1 VTVKQHHRQQR
12 MVQVHIGLPLRARP
26 WRPPFAQCLV
36 QCLAQCL
43 VLFTAFGLGVPHAQA
58 VVGVHPFG
66 VNVRSSGS
74 STVFLTFQGL
84 GAGERAAGA
93 FWCGA
98 LRPAL
103 MAANPQLQ
111 QPVAVQGQNP
121 CLPGTVYGQ
130 LPAALD
136 RSRASSSGAFATL
149 TDIMTIPASV
159 ARRAYQ
165 DAQAGR
171 HSAFFY
177 VRRFVGPEGDRWVV
191 VTCRMGGGGART
203 PLALMGVRLAFETPD
218 QASAVTVIERGQPL
232 PGWSARLTYNGSGVL
247 RGRWELV
254 QPGETPPE
262 TEDLL
267 TAATLPAE
275 RRVLQRRWHLIDR
288 FEVFLPPTG
297 EARLIGPDPAR
308 VPTDVEG
315 PYQLLLRVEATADK
329 EAASDTGGG
338 RVVQAG
344 GVAAFPMPVLRY
356 HVSSARTPPAS
367 SRHADTVELLDP
379 PAGADVAAE
388 TLRLSWAE
396 PPGRAM
402 MRVDIEAGRQ
412 RVWTAYVQADRSSYS
427 PPPWFVQAHIGKPL
441 RWRVVSLATGLLEP
455 ALSPWRALQ
464 LHGGESRPP
473 ADLPDGP
480 TGTR

>member
-1 VTVKQHHRQQR
+1 VNTPSWQKQMARLSIEPR
-12 MVQVHIGLPLRARP
+12 PRTRP
-26 WRPPFAQCLV
+26 WLAKLALV
-36 QCLAQCL
+36 W
-43 VLFTAFGLGVPHAQA
+43 VTAVGLGVPQARA

-66 VNVRSSGS
+66 VNVRSSGA

-84 GAGERAAGA
+84 SAGERAAGA
-93 FWCGA
+93 FWCGE
-98 LRPAL
+98 LRPEL

-111 QPVAVQGQNP
+111 QPVAVQGRNP

-130 LPAALD
+130 LPTALD
-136 RSRASSSGAFATL
+136 RSRTSSSGNFATL

-177 VRRFVGPEGDRWVV
+177 VRRFVGPDGDRWVV

-218 QASAVTVIERGQPL
+218 QASAVAVIERGQPL
-232 PGWSARLTYNGSGVL
+232 PAWSAQLSYNGSGVL

-254 QPGETPPE
+254 QPGEPPPE
-262 TEDLL
+262 TDDLL

-275 RRVLQRRWHLIDR
+275 RRLLQRRWRLIDR

-315 PYQLLLRVEATADK
+315 PYQVLLRVEATADK
-329 EAASDTGGG
+329 EAASDTGDG

-356 HVSSARTPPAS
+356 HVTSARTPPAS
-367 SRHADTVELLDP
+367 AHGAESVVLLGP
-379 PAGADVAAE
+379 PSGADVAAE
-388 TLRLSWAE
+388 TLRLSWVA
-396 PPGRAM
+396 PPGGAL
-402 MRVDIEAGRQ
+402 MRVDIEAGAQ
-412 RVWTAYVQADRSSYS
+412 RVWTAYVQAGGGSYT
-427 PPPWFVQAHIGKPL
+427 PPPWFIKAHTGKPL
-441 RWRVVSLATGLLEP
+441 RWRVVGLATGLLEP
-455 ALSPWRALQ
+455 VLSPWRALQ
-464 LHGGESRPP
+464 LHGGEPTPP
-473 ADLPDGP
+473 SALPEGA